1 MPTARFRRIIGRITA
16 IWRLKCDFRR
26 KSRINTAICRPDYD
40 FRRKISRY
48 TAVRKTKTRKQIF
61 SAPIYSHEDPVDNQ
75 MQKAVEESD
84 PKGEL
89 RDIAWSR
96 CFVQR

>member
-1 MPTARFRRIIGRITA
+1 
-16 IWRLKCDFRR
+16 
-26 KSRINTAICRPDYD
+26 
-40 FRRKISRY
+40 
-48 TAVRKTKTRKQIF
+48 KQIF

-75 MQKAVEESD
+75 MRKAVEESD

-96 CFVQR
+96 CFVQRSEGQQSQTKNRQIRGYLDAG